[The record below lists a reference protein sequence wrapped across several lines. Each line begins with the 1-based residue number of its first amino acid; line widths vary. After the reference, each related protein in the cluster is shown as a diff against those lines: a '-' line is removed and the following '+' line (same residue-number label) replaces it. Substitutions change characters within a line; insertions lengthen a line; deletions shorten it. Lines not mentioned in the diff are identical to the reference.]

1 MSISVMVTDR
11 HDDGAE
17 GAEYEAFGGRKG
29 SKDAE
34 PLAQRTRAVSLY
46 PTTPPLS
53 LSEIFKQRAKMWKWP
68 RRERHFEESCL
79 PGATETKTVLQTF
92 RVGLTD
98 RLVGDSGQLTT
109 KGWSWKRNVSLD

>member
-17 GAEYEAFGGRKG
+17 YEAFGGRKG
-29 SKDAE
+29 IKDAE
-34 PLAQRTRAVSLY
+34 LLAQRTQAVSLY

-53 LSEIFKQRAKMWKWP
+53 LSEIFKQRSKTWKWP
-68 RRERHFEESCL
+68 RRERHFVELCL

-98 RLVGDSGQLTT
+98 RLVG
-109 KGWSWKRNVSLD
+109 N